1 MSAPT
6 DLALDGLAA
15 QAGALRI
22 YRQVFAVLAREDG
35 AMIADSDQLGV
46 DEAILGAFADAGTE
60 GLTLEQVTTACR
72 GFDQRLVGRRFEVLR
87 AYGAIS
93 KVVER
98 PHERFHRAAFA
109 PYVMLL
115 FLRRMAERGGQ
126 AELHQLLTLEG
137 IGVRSPQAG
146 PLDGHGSVRRL
157 STVFRLMANQ
167 LAGLASA
174 SPVEELRENAELL
187 WGNGALIAAAQ
198 QVHATALGRW
208 PQLDRDCAALRGAL
222 AAYGDASNAAAAR
235 LIEQAGSTRALG
247 LLPVETWRT
256 FARTAEAPTLSAVL
270 DGVLFDAPAPWFAPQ
285 ALAEALASSRLAGS
299 LRTSPPRPASETG
312 SSRSRTRA
320 AAVRCAAIR
329 RAGYW
334 PVPRPAP
341 AGRTR
346 GPGRRTAPRPTPR
359 TGSAPPLSGRRFARS
374 PPAAGPTP
382 ESTRPARS
390 AGPPPHCSH
399 HRRPPARHAT
409 RRSPGPAGASGPAR
423 WHALAGRRRSA
434 RRFPTAARRSPAV
447 PRRGWRMP
455 TRPAGWPSAGRP
467 Y

>member
-1 MSAPT
+1 VSAPT

-312 SSRSRTRA
+312 SSRA
-320 AAVRCAAIR
+320 DEPAVDDVAELRCAVER
-329 RAGYW
+329 
-334 PVPRPAP
+334 V
-341 AGRTR
+341 
-346 GPGRRTAPRPTPR
+346 
-359 TGSAPPLSGRRFARS
+359 
-374 PPAAGPTP
+374 
-382 ESTRPARS
+382 
-390 AGPPPHCSH
+390 
-399 HRRPPARHAT
+399 
-409 RRSPGPAGASGPAR
+409 
-423 WHALAGRRRSA
+423 LAGRGEVEVTQLLTEVEDWAGGRRLLA
-434 RRFPTAARRSPAV
+434 MLTAAHHHPEVDAELVWSDGLRIEPRAAV
-447 PRRGWRMP
+447 PW
-455 TRPAGWPSAGRP
+455 ASHGRFRSTATATG
-467 Y
+467 